1 MNRFLAAA
9 PGLGFLLLMVLL
21 WEVVCRN
28 LGDKAAVF
36 PPPSM
41 IFATLVAMASEGPLW
56 PALGQ
61 SLYRLAA
68 GYVLGL
74 VPAVVLG
81 LLMGSSAAVYRLLE
95 PLLELLR
102 PIPKPAL
109 VPPLMF
115 FVGLGDAMKLTIV
128 ALAVFFPILL
138 NLVQAVR
145 GIDPELVDTARTFG
159 LSRLDTLRKVVLPAC
174 MPQLLAG
181 MQISLGLALVVLIL
195 AEMVSVGGGI
205 GFGVIDAERSFR
217 VKEMYAWVIA
227 SALTGWALN
236 QLFVTWRD
244 RVLHWHRDVDA
255 LQRSAQQE

>member
-1 MNRFLAAA
+1 MKRLVAAA

-21 WEVVCRN
+21 WEGVARN
-28 LGDKAAVF
+28 MGVGAAVF
-36 PPPSM
+36 PPPSA
-41 IFATLVAMASEGPLW
+41 IFATLAGMAGSGALW

-68 GYVLGL
+68 GYALGL

-81 LLMGSSAAVYRLLE
+81 LLMGSSAAIYRLFE

-102 PIPKPAL
+102 PIPKAAL

-115 FVGLGDAMKLTIV
+115 FIGLGDAMKITIV

-145 GIDPELVDTARTFG
+145 GIDPELIDTARTLG
-159 LSRLDTLRKVVLPAC
+159 LSRADVLRKVVLPASL
-174 MPQLLAG
+174 PQLLAG
-181 MQISLGLALVVLIL
+181 MQISLGVALVVLIL

-217 VKEMYAWVIA
+217 VKEMYAWVVA
-227 SALTGWALN
+227 SALVGWALN
-236 QLFVTWRD
+236 QLFVSWRE
-244 RVLHWHRDVDA
+244 RLLHWHRDVDV
-255 LQRSAQQE
+255 LQRSVLQD